1 MISQPSV
8 FPQHHHSSSF
18 GVTASFDTTAGS
30 DDISSDEEYRFR
42 HNNTATTATTTTTAT
57 TASANTFIPSGSA
70 TGSATNTTVNPRVF
84 EPMVLRPHHTLSSQE
99 ALGMMIQGFSPRYKG
114 DPLLERNRSA
124 AIPPDANCSL
134 FVIGLA
140 PDLTTRDLLAAIR
153 DTGRVY
159 ATHINPPEMSRGHA
173 TSAAKIIF
181 FERAAAERFYNRFAA
196 DGFLPGNTGALSTTI
211 PTTNDPN
218 TLPTTASAPFYSGR
232 VVWNRI
238 RSAETDAGGC
248 KSRVLLISGPAALVS
263 EPVLHA
269 YFSSKMEYQVDE
281 VRHLGFADMGDQ
293 SGGHRALVEF
303 RFGSYRCQAE
313 AARMALSREFKEY
326 GVVCEF
332 GRDPCDR
339 IDPPPGSGYEERV

>member
-1 MISQPSV
+1 
-8 FPQHHHSSSF
+8 
-18 GVTASFDTTAGS
+18 
-30 DDISSDEEYRFR
+30 
-42 HNNTATTATTTTTAT
+42 
-57 TASANTFIPSGSA
+57 
-70 TGSATNTTVNPRVF
+70 
-84 EPMVLRPHHTLSSQE
+84 MVLRPHHTLSNQE
-99 ALGMMIQGFSPRYKG
+99 ALGLMIQGFSPRYKG

-140 PDLTTRDLLAAIR
+140 PDLTTRDLLTAIR

-159 ATHINPPEMSRGHA
+159 ATHINPPETNRGHA

-196 DGFLPGNTGALSTTI
+196 DGFLPGNTVALATT
-211 PTTNDPN
+211 TTTTTTTTTAGDPN
-218 TLPTTASAPFYSGR
+218 INNDNNNNNNTLTPSYRGR

-238 RSAETDAGGC
+238 RSAETDAGGG
-248 KSRVLLISGPAALVS
+248 KSRVLLISGPAALVN

-281 VRHLGFADMGDQ
+281 VRHLGFADVGDQ
-293 SGGHRALVEF
+293 SGGRRALVEF

-332 GRDPCDR
+332 GACSFFFFFFFSSFFCVWLGLFQSIHFSLFFFVTFLSSPCQSFQQQKNWLANNR
-339 IDPPPGSGYEERV
+339 CF